1 MSTIEVPISQN
12 GNFFMDKMLEIMEIR
27 VHQLDWPLPKS
38 LFSASKE
45 ISVLFF
51 FLSKTTISAQR
62 KGTFTIMG

>member
-1 MSTIEVPISQN
+1 
-12 GNFFMDKMLEIMEIR
+12 MDKMLEIMEIR

>member
-1 MSTIEVPISQN
+1 
-12 GNFFMDKMLEIMEIR
+12 MDKMLEIMEIR

-38 LFSASKE
+38 LFSANKE
-45 ISVLFF
+45 IFIF